1 MIFINGMKYGK
12 SVIHLQAQR
21 RFFLLLD
28 KLLLCSVEI
37 CFTMC
42 AFVCVRE
49 KCSRIFLINH

>member
-1 MIFINGMKYGK
+1 MSFINGMKYGK
-12 SVIHLQAQR
+12 TVIHLQAQR
-21 RFFLLLD
+21 CFFLQLD
-28 KLLLCSVEI
+28 KFLYSVEI